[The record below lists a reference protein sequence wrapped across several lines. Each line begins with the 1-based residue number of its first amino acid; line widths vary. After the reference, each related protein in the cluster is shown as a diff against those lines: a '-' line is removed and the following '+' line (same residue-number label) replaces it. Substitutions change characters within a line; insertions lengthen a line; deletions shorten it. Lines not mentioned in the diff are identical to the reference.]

1 MSLFDVI
8 RYPISDVPT
17 LEELE
22 AIPDEIF
29 NQWTFVKESGLAI
42 HRSRRVIWYLIS
54 SNHRFRQL
62 RGEHFDP
69 HRAEA
74 LRKIIREYNDNI

>member
-29 NQWTFVKESGLAI
+29 NQWGIVKELSSGPTRQNVWYVINESCKFQKL
-42 HRSRRVIWYLIS
+42 RSGYF
-54 SNHRFRQL
+54 N
-62 RGEHFDP
+62 P
-69 HRAEA
+69 HRAEE
-74 LRKIIREYNDNI
+74 LRKIIREYNDDI